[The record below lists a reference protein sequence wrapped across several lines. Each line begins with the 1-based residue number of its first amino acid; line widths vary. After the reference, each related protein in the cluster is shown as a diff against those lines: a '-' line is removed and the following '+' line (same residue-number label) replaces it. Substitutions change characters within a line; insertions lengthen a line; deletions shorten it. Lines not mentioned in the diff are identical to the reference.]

1 MAALLAT
8 ILRRLVLGLPTLFGV
23 VVVSFAL
30 TRLLPGDPAVYFAGA
45 APTPEAIAD
54 LRRTLLLDRPLP
66 QQFAAYLSD
75 LLHGNLGRSL
85 VTGQPVLQD
94 LSTRFPA
101 TLELTLTAIALALV
115 IAVPLGVAGAMR
127 KGSAID
133 HVARMVSTTALS
145 LPSFFTG
152 LLLVFVFYYLMG
164 IAPAPLGRLAPMSFP
179 PPERTG
185 FMILDAALAR
195 DWAACRDAA
204 AHLLLPALALAI
216 AGVGPLTRVTR
227 SAMLAVL
234 SSDFIRAARA
244 YDLPRWKL
252 VYAYA
257 LRNAMLP
264 VLTTAGVVF
273 SFLISANVVVEKVF
287 SWPGIGSYALEAL
300 VGPTMPRCRGSCL
313 PWRRCMCSSTSPST
327 SSTASSMC
335 ACASEAEAWRSL
347 QPCRMDLQR
356 DPLTAVTAGFLVA
369 VCVMALIGPW
379 LTVHDPL
386 ATDAANALKPPSLR
400 SPCGTTRSGAT
411 SARASSTRPA
421 SICSSRRVRWG
432 LPSRSGARSEAW
444 PDSSGG
450 GSTASPCGWSIP
462 SWPSRCSCWRWASW
476 PRSAAA
482 SRTSFTQPLS

>member
-1 MAALLAT
+1 MAPLLAT
-8 ILRRLVLGLPTLFGV
+8 ILRRLVLGLPALFGV

-101 TLELTLTAIALALV
+101 TLELTLTAIALALL

-127 KGSAID
+127 KGSGID
-133 HVARMVSTTALS
+133 HIARMVSTTALS

-152 LLLVFVFYYLMG
+152 LLLVFVFYYLLG

-185 FMILDAALAR
+185 FMVLDAALAS
-195 DWAACRDAA
+195 DWAASRDAA

-300 VGPTMPRCRGSCL
+300 V
-313 PWRRCMCSSTSPST
+313 
-327 SSTASSMC
+327 ASDY
-335 ACASEAEAWRSL
+335 A
-347 QPCRMDLQR
+347 
-356 DPLTAVTAGFLVA
+356 AVQGFVLAVA
-369 VCVMALIGPW
+369 TLYVLINIAIDILYGI
-379 LTVHDPL
+379 VDV
-386 ATDAANALKPPSLR
+386 
-400 SPCGTTRSGAT
+400 
-411 SARASSTRPA
+411 
-421 SICSSRRVRWG
+421 RVR
-432 LPSRSGARSEAW
+432 L
-444 PDSSGG
+444 GG
-450 GSTASPCGWSIP
+450 
-462 SWPSRCSCWRWASW
+462 
-476 PRSAAA
+476 
-482 SRTSFTQPLS
+482 

>member
-1 MAALLAT
+1 MAPLLAT
-8 ILRRLVLGLPTLFGV
+8 ILRRLVLGLPALFGV

-101 TLELTLTAIALALV
+101 TLELTMTAITLALL

-133 HVARMVSTTALS
+133 HICRMVSTTALS

-152 LLLVFVFYYLMG
+152 LLLVFVFYYLLG
-164 IAPAPLGRLAPMSFP
+164 VSPAPLGRLAPMSFP

-185 FMILDAALAR
+185 FMIMDAILAR

-204 AHLLLPALALAI
+204 AHLILPALALAI

-300 VGPTMPRCRGSCL
+300 V
-313 PWRRCMCSSTSPST
+313 
-327 SSTASSMC
+327 ASDY
-335 ACASEAEAWRSL
+335 A
-347 QPCRMDLQR
+347 
-356 DPLTAVTAGFLVA
+356 AVQGFVLAVA
-369 VCVMALIGPW
+369 TLYVLINIAIDILYGI
-379 LTVHDPL
+379 VDV
-386 ATDAANALKPPSLR
+386 
-400 SPCGTTRSGAT
+400 
-411 SARASSTRPA
+411 
-421 SICSSRRVRWG
+421 RVR
-432 LPSRSGARSEAW
+432 L
-444 PDSSGG
+444 GG
-450 GSTASPCGWSIP
+450 
-462 SWPSRCSCWRWASW
+462 
-476 PRSAAA
+476 
-482 SRTSFTQPLS
+482 

>member
-1 MAALLAT
+1 MAPLLAT
-8 ILRRLVLGLPTLFGV
+8 ILRRLVLGFPALFGV
-23 VVVSFAL
+23 IAVSFAL

-66 QQFAAYLSD
+66 QQFAAYLDD

-101 TLELTLTAIALALV
+101 TLELTLTAIALALL

-127 KGSAID
+127 KGSGID
-133 HVARMVSTTALS
+133 HIARMVSTTALS

-185 FMILDAALAR
+185 FMVLDAALAR
-195 DWAACRDAA
+195 DWAASRDAT

-273 SFLISANVVVEKVF
+273 SFLISANVVVEKIF

-300 VGPTMPRCRGSCL
+300 V
-313 PWRRCMCSSTSPST
+313 
-327 SSTASSMC
+327 ASDY
-335 ACASEAEAWRSL
+335 A
-347 QPCRMDLQR
+347 
-356 DPLTAVTAGFLVA
+356 AVQGFVLAVA
-369 VCVMALIGPW
+369 TLYVLINIAIDILYGI
-379 LTVHDPL
+379 VDV
-386 ATDAANALKPPSLR
+386 
-400 SPCGTTRSGAT
+400 
-411 SARASSTRPA
+411 
-421 SICSSRRVRWG
+421 RVR
-432 LPSRSGARSEAW
+432 L
-444 PDSSGG
+444 GG
-450 GSTASPCGWSIP
+450 
-462 SWPSRCSCWRWASW
+462 
-476 PRSAAA
+476 
-482 SRTSFTQPLS
+482 

>member
-1 MAALLAT
+1 MAPLLAT
-8 ILRRLVLGLPTLFGV
+8 ILRRLVMGLPALFGV

-66 QQFAAYLSD
+66 QQFAAYLGD

-94 LSTRFPA
+94 LATRFPA
-101 TLELTLTAIALALV
+101 TLELTLTAIALALL

-127 KGSAID
+127 KGSSID
-133 HVARMVSTTALS
+133 HIARMVSTVALS

-152 LLLVFVFYYLMG
+152 LLLVFVFYYLVG

-185 FMILDAALAR
+185 FMVLDAALAG
-195 DWAACRDAA
+195 DWAASRDAA

-300 VGPTMPRCRGSCL
+300 V
-313 PWRRCMCSSTSPST
+313 
-327 SSTASSMC
+327 ASDY
-335 ACASEAEAWRSL
+335 A
-347 QPCRMDLQR
+347 
-356 DPLTAVTAGFLVA
+356 AVQGFVLAVA
-369 VCVMALIGPW
+369 TLYVLINIAIDILYGI
-379 LTVHDPL
+379 VDV
-386 ATDAANALKPPSLR
+386 
-400 SPCGTTRSGAT
+400 
-411 SARASSTRPA
+411 
-421 SICSSRRVRWG
+421 RVR
-432 LPSRSGARSEAW
+432 L
-444 PDSSGG
+444 GG
-450 GSTASPCGWSIP
+450 
-462 SWPSRCSCWRWASW
+462 
-476 PRSAAA
+476 
-482 SRTSFTQPLS
+482 

>member
-1 MAALLAT
+1 MAPLLAT
-8 ILRRLVLGLPTLFGV
+8 ILRRLVLGFPALFGV
-23 VVVSFAL
+23 IAVSFAL

-66 QQFAAYLSD
+66 QQFAAYLGD

-101 TLELTLTAIALALV
+101 TLELTLTAIALALL

-127 KGSAID
+127 KGSGID
-133 HVARMVSTTALS
+133 HITRMVSTTALS

-185 FMILDAALAR
+185 FMVLDAALAG
-195 DWAACRDAA
+195 DWAASRDAA

-216 AGVGPLTRVTR
+216 AGVGPLTRITR

-273 SFLISANVVVEKVF
+273 SFLISANVVVEKIF

-300 VGPTMPRCRGSCL
+300 V
-313 PWRRCMCSSTSPST
+313 
-327 SSTASSMC
+327 ASDY
-335 ACASEAEAWRSL
+335 A
-347 QPCRMDLQR
+347 
-356 DPLTAVTAGFLVA
+356 AVQGFVLAVA
-369 VCVMALIGPW
+369 TLYVLINIAIDILYGI
-379 LTVHDPL
+379 VDV
-386 ATDAANALKPPSLR
+386 
-400 SPCGTTRSGAT
+400 
-411 SARASSTRPA
+411 
-421 SICSSRRVRWG
+421 RVR
-432 LPSRSGARSEAW
+432 L
-444 PDSSGG
+444 GG
-450 GSTASPCGWSIP
+450 
-462 SWPSRCSCWRWASW
+462 
-476 PRSAAA
+476 
-482 SRTSFTQPLS
+482 

>member
-1 MAALLAT
+1 MAPLLAT
-8 ILRRLVLGLPTLFGV
+8 IFRRLVLGLPALFGV

-54 LRRTLLLDRPLP
+54 IRRMLMLDRPLP
-66 QQFAAYLSD
+66 QQFAAYLGD
-75 LLHGNLGRSL
+75 LLRGNLGRSL

-101 TLELTLTAIALALV
+101 TLELTLTAIALALL

-127 KGSAID
+127 KGSGID
-133 HVARMVSTTALS
+133 HIARMVSTTALS

-185 FMILDAALAR
+185 FMVLDAALAR
-195 DWAACRDAA
+195 DWVASRDAA

-273 SFLISANVVVEKVF
+273 SFMISANVVVEKVF

-300 VGPTMPRCRGSCL
+300 V
-313 PWRRCMCSSTSPST
+313 
-327 SSTASSMC
+327 ASDY
-335 ACASEAEAWRSL
+335 A
-347 QPCRMDLQR
+347 
-356 DPLTAVTAGFLVA
+356 AVQGFVLAVA
-369 VCVMALIGPW
+369 TLYVLINIAIDILYGI
-379 LTVHDPL
+379 VDV
-386 ATDAANALKPPSLR
+386 
-400 SPCGTTRSGAT
+400 
-411 SARASSTRPA
+411 
-421 SICSSRRVRWG
+421 RVR
-432 LPSRSGARSEAW
+432 L
-444 PDSSGG
+444 GG
-450 GSTASPCGWSIP
+450 
-462 SWPSRCSCWRWASW
+462 
-476 PRSAAA
+476 
-482 SRTSFTQPLS
+482 

>member
-1 MAALLAT
+1 MAPLLVT
-8 ILRRLVLGLPTLFGV
+8 ILRRLVMGLPALFGV

-66 QQFAAYLSD
+66 QQFAAYLGD

-94 LSTRFPA
+94 LATRFPA
-101 TLELTLTAIALALV
+101 TLELTLTAIALALL

-127 KGSAID
+127 KGSSID
-133 HVARMVSTTALS
+133 HIARMVSTVALS

-185 FMILDAALAR
+185 FMVLDAALAG
-195 DWAACRDAA
+195 DWAASRDAA

-300 VGPTMPRCRGSCL
+300 V
-313 PWRRCMCSSTSPST
+313 
-327 SSTASSMC
+327 ASDY
-335 ACASEAEAWRSL
+335 A
-347 QPCRMDLQR
+347 
-356 DPLTAVTAGFLVA
+356 AVQGFVLAVA
-369 VCVMALIGPW
+369 TLYVLINIAIDILYGI
-379 LTVHDPL
+379 VDV
-386 ATDAANALKPPSLR
+386 
-400 SPCGTTRSGAT
+400 
-411 SARASSTRPA
+411 
-421 SICSSRRVRWG
+421 RVR
-432 LPSRSGARSEAW
+432 L
-444 PDSSGG
+444 GG
-450 GSTASPCGWSIP
+450 
-462 SWPSRCSCWRWASW
+462 
-476 PRSAAA
+476 
-482 SRTSFTQPLS
+482 

>member
-1 MAALLAT
+1 MAPVLAT
-8 ILRRLVLGLPTLFGV
+8 ILRRLVMGLPALFGV

-66 QQFAAYLSD
+66 QQFAAYLGD

-94 LSTRFPA
+94 LATRFPA
-101 TLELTLTAIALALV
+101 TLELTLTAIAVALL

-127 KGSAID
+127 KGSSID
-133 HVARMVSTTALS
+133 HIARMVSTVALS

-152 LLLVFVFYYLMG
+152 LLLVFVFYYLVG

-185 FMILDAALAR
+185 FMVLDAALAG
-195 DWAACRDAA
+195 DWAASRDAA

-300 VGPTMPRCRGSCL
+300 V
-313 PWRRCMCSSTSPST
+313 
-327 SSTASSMC
+327 ASDY
-335 ACASEAEAWRSL
+335 A
-347 QPCRMDLQR
+347 
-356 DPLTAVTAGFLVA
+356 AVQGFVLAVA
-369 VCVMALIGPW
+369 TLYVLINIAIDILYGI
-379 LTVHDPL
+379 VDV
-386 ATDAANALKPPSLR
+386 
-400 SPCGTTRSGAT
+400 
-411 SARASSTRPA
+411 
-421 SICSSRRVRWG
+421 RVR
-432 LPSRSGARSEAW
+432 L
-444 PDSSGG
+444 GG
-450 GSTASPCGWSIP
+450 
-462 SWPSRCSCWRWASW
+462 
-476 PRSAAA
+476 
-482 SRTSFTQPLS
+482 

>member
-1 MAALLAT
+1 MALLLAT
-8 ILRRLVLGLPTLFGV
+8 ILRRLVLGLPALFGV

-54 LRRTLLLDRPLP
+54 LRKTLLLDRPLP
-66 QQFAAYLSD
+66 LQFAAYLSD
-75 LLHGNLGRSL
+75 LMHGNLGRSL

-94 LSTRFPA
+94 LSVRLPA
-101 TLELTLTAIALALV
+101 TLELTITAIALSLV

-127 KGSAID
+127 KGSGVD
-133 HVARMVSTTALS
+133 HVARMVATTALS

-185 FMILDAALAR
+185 FMIMDAMLAR
-195 DWAACRDAA
+195 DWVACRDAA
-204 AHLLLPALALAI
+204 AHLILPALALAI

-244 YDLPRWKL
+244 YDLPRWKF

-300 VGPTMPRCRGSCL
+300 V
-313 PWRRCMCSSTSPST
+313 
-327 SSTASSMC
+327 ASDY
-335 ACASEAEAWRSL
+335 A
-347 QPCRMDLQR
+347 
-356 DPLTAVTAGFLVA
+356 AVQGFVLAVA
-369 VCVMALIGPW
+369 TLYVLINIAIDILYGF
-379 LTVHDPL
+379 VDV
-386 ATDAANALKPPSLR
+386 
-400 SPCGTTRSGAT
+400 
-411 SARASSTRPA
+411 
-421 SICSSRRVRWG
+421 RVR
-432 LPSRSGARSEAW
+432 L
-444 PDSSGG
+444 GG
-450 GSTASPCGWSIP
+450 
-462 SWPSRCSCWRWASW
+462 
-476 PRSAAA
+476 
-482 SRTSFTQPLS
+482 

>member
-1 MAALLAT
+1 MLPLLAT
-8 ILRRLVLGLPTLFGV
+8 ILRRLVLGLPALFGV

-54 LRRTLLLDRPLP
+54 LHRTLMLDRPLP
-66 QQFAAYLSD
+66 QQFAAYLGD

-85 VTGQPVLQD
+85 VTGQPVLKD

-101 TLELTLTAIALALV
+101 TLELTLSAIALALI
-115 IAVPLGVAGAMR
+115 IAVPLGVVGAMR
-127 KGSAID
+127 KGSGID
-133 HVARMVSTTALS
+133 HIARIVSTTALS

-185 FMILDAALAR
+185 FIIMDAALAQ
-195 DWAACRDAA
+195 DWATCRDAA

-273 SFLISANVVVEKVF
+273 SYLISANVVVEKIF

-300 VGPTMPRCRGSCL
+300 V
-313 PWRRCMCSSTSPST
+313 
-327 SSTASSMC
+327 ASDY
-335 ACASEAEAWRSL
+335 A
-347 QPCRMDLQR
+347 
-356 DPLTAVTAGFLVA
+356 AVQGFVLAVA
-369 VCVMALIGPW
+369 TLYVLINIAIDILYGI
-379 LTVHDPL
+379 VDV
-386 ATDAANALKPPSLR
+386 
-400 SPCGTTRSGAT
+400 
-411 SARASSTRPA
+411 
-421 SICSSRRVRWG
+421 RVR
-432 LPSRSGARSEAW
+432 LGA
-444 PDSSGG
+444 
-450 GSTASPCGWSIP
+450 
-462 SWPSRCSCWRWASW
+462 
-476 PRSAAA
+476 
-482 SRTSFTQPLS
+482 

>member
-1 MAALLAT
+1 MAPLLVT
-8 ILRRLVLGLPTLFGV
+8 ILRRLLLGLPALFGV

-66 QQFAAYLSD
+66 QQFTAYLGD

-101 TLELTLTAIALALV
+101 TLELTLTAIALALL

-127 KGSAID
+127 KGSGID
-133 HVARMVSTTALS
+133 HIARMVSTRALS

-185 FMILDAALAR
+185 FMVLDAALAR
-195 DWAACRDAA
+195 DWAASRDAT

-300 VGPTMPRCRGSCL
+300 V
-313 PWRRCMCSSTSPST
+313 
-327 SSTASSMC
+327 ASDY
-335 ACASEAEAWRSL
+335 A
-347 QPCRMDLQR
+347 
-356 DPLTAVTAGFLVA
+356 AVQGFVLAVA
-369 VCVMALIGPW
+369 TLYVLINIAIDILYGI
-379 LTVHDPL
+379 VDV
-386 ATDAANALKPPSLR
+386 
-400 SPCGTTRSGAT
+400 
-411 SARASSTRPA
+411 
-421 SICSSRRVRWG
+421 RVR
-432 LPSRSGARSEAW
+432 L
-444 PDSSGG
+444 GG
-450 GSTASPCGWSIP
+450 
-462 SWPSRCSCWRWASW
+462 
-476 PRSAAA
+476 
-482 SRTSFTQPLS
+482 

>member
-1 MAALLAT
+1 MAPLLAT
-8 ILRRLVLGLPTLFGV
+8 IFRRLLLGLPALFGV

-66 QQFAAYLSD
+66 LQFAAYLGD

-101 TLELTLTAIALALV
+101 TLELTITAIALALV
-115 IAVPLGVAGAMR
+115 IAVPLGVTGAMR

-133 HVARMVSTTALS
+133 HICRMVSTTALS

-152 LLLVFVFYYLMG
+152 LLLVFVFYYLLG
-164 IAPAPLGRLAPMSFP
+164 VSPAPLGRLAPMGFP

-185 FMILDAALAR
+185 FMIMDAILAH

-204 AHLLLPALALAI
+204 AHLILPALALAI
-216 AGVGPLTRVTR
+216 AGVGPLTRITR

-300 VGPTMPRCRGSCL
+300 V
-313 PWRRCMCSSTSPST
+313 
-327 SSTASSMC
+327 ASDY
-335 ACASEAEAWRSL
+335 A
-347 QPCRMDLQR
+347 
-356 DPLTAVTAGFLVA
+356 AVQGFVLAVA
-369 VCVMALIGPW
+369 TLYVLINIAIDILYGI
-379 LTVHDPL
+379 VDV
-386 ATDAANALKPPSLR
+386 
-400 SPCGTTRSGAT
+400 
-411 SARASSTRPA
+411 
-421 SICSSRRVRWG
+421 RVR
-432 LPSRSGARSEAW
+432 L
-444 PDSSGG
+444 GG
-450 GSTASPCGWSIP
+450 
-462 SWPSRCSCWRWASW
+462 
-476 PRSAAA
+476 
-482 SRTSFTQPLS
+482 

>member
-1 MAALLAT
+1 MAPLLAT
-8 ILRRLVLGLPTLFGV
+8 ILRRLLLGFPTLFGV
-23 VVVSFAL
+23 VAVSFAL

-66 QQFAAYLSD
+66 QQFAAYLGD

-101 TLELTLTAIALALV
+101 TLELTLTAIALALL

-127 KGSAID
+127 KGSGID
-133 HVARMVSTTALS
+133 HITRMVSTTALS

-185 FMILDAALAR
+185 FMVLDAALAG
-195 DWAACRDAA
+195 DWATSRDAA

-216 AGVGPLTRVTR
+216 AGVGPLTRITR

-273 SFLISANVVVEKVF
+273 SFLISANVVVEKIF

-300 VGPTMPRCRGSCL
+300 V
-313 PWRRCMCSSTSPST
+313 
-327 SSTASSMC
+327 ASDY
-335 ACASEAEAWRSL
+335 A
-347 QPCRMDLQR
+347 
-356 DPLTAVTAGFLVA
+356 AVQGFVLAVA
-369 VCVMALIGPW
+369 TLYVLMNIAIDILYGIVD
-379 LTVHDPL
+379 V
-386 ATDAANALKPPSLR
+386 
-400 SPCGTTRSGAT
+400 
-411 SARASSTRPA
+411 
-421 SICSSRRVRWG
+421 RVR
-432 LPSRSGARSEAW
+432 L
-444 PDSSGG
+444 GG
-450 GSTASPCGWSIP
+450 
-462 SWPSRCSCWRWASW
+462 
-476 PRSAAA
+476 
-482 SRTSFTQPLS
+482 

>member
-1 MAALLAT
+1 MAPLLAT

-54 LRRTLLLDRPLP
+54 LRRTLLLDRPLF
-66 QQFAAYLSD
+66 QQFAAYLGD

-101 TLELTLTAIALALV
+101 TLELTLTAIALALL

-127 KGSAID
+127 KGSGID
-133 HVARMVSTTALS
+133 HIARMVSTTALS

-185 FMILDAALAR
+185 FMVLDAALAR
-195 DWAACRDAA
+195 DWVAARDAA

-300 VGPTMPRCRGSCL
+300 V
-313 PWRRCMCSSTSPST
+313 
-327 SSTASSMC
+327 ASDY
-335 ACASEAEAWRSL
+335 A
-347 QPCRMDLQR
+347 
-356 DPLTAVTAGFLVA
+356 AVQGFVLAVA
-369 VCVMALIGPW
+369 TLYVLINIAIDILYGI
-379 LTVHDPL
+379 VDV
-386 ATDAANALKPPSLR
+386 
-400 SPCGTTRSGAT
+400 
-411 SARASSTRPA
+411 
-421 SICSSRRVRWG
+421 RVR
-432 LPSRSGARSEAW
+432 L
-444 PDSSGG
+444 GG
-450 GSTASPCGWSIP
+450 
-462 SWPSRCSCWRWASW
+462 
-476 PRSAAA
+476 
-482 SRTSFTQPLS
+482 

>member
-1 MAALLAT
+1 MAPLLAT
-8 ILRRLVLGLPTLFGV
+8 ILRRLVLGFPALFGV
-23 VVVSFAL
+23 IAVSFAL

-66 QQFAAYLSD
+66 QQFAAYLDD

-101 TLELTLTAIALALV
+101 TLELTLTAIALALL

-127 KGSAID
+127 KGSGID
-133 HVARMVSTTALS
+133 HIARMVSTTALS

-185 FMILDAALAR
+185 FMVLDAALAR
-195 DWAACRDAA
+195 DWAASRDAT

-300 VGPTMPRCRGSCL
+300 V
-313 PWRRCMCSSTSPST
+313 
-327 SSTASSMC
+327 ASDY
-335 ACASEAEAWRSL
+335 A
-347 QPCRMDLQR
+347 
-356 DPLTAVTAGFLVA
+356 AVQGFVLAVA
-369 VCVMALIGPW
+369 TLYVLINIAIDILYGI
-379 LTVHDPL
+379 VDV
-386 ATDAANALKPPSLR
+386 
-400 SPCGTTRSGAT
+400 
-411 SARASSTRPA
+411 
-421 SICSSRRVRWG
+421 RVR
-432 LPSRSGARSEAW
+432 L
-444 PDSSGG
+444 GG
-450 GSTASPCGWSIP
+450 
-462 SWPSRCSCWRWASW
+462 
-476 PRSAAA
+476 
-482 SRTSFTQPLS
+482 

>member
-1 MAALLAT
+1 M
-8 ILRRLVLGLPTLFGV
+8 
-23 VVVSFAL
+23 
-30 TRLLPGDPAVYFAGA
+30 
-45 APTPEAIAD
+45 
-54 LRRTLLLDRPLP
+54 LDRPLP
-66 QQFAAYLSD
+66 QQFAAYLGD

-85 VTGQPVLQD
+85 VTGQPVMKD
-94 LSTRFPA
+94 LSTRLPA

-115 IAVPLGVAGAMR
+115 IAIPLGVAGAMR
-127 KGSAID
+127 KGSGID
-133 HVARMVSTTALS
+133 HVARIVSTTALS

-179 PPERTG
+179 PPEHTG
-185 FMILDAALAR
+185 FMILDAALAG

-273 SFLISANVVVEKVF
+273 SFLISANVVIEKVF

-300 VGPTMPRCRGSCL
+300 V
-313 PWRRCMCSSTSPST
+313 
-327 SSTASSMC
+327 ASDY
-335 ACASEAEAWRSL
+335 A
-347 QPCRMDLQR
+347 
-356 DPLTAVTAGFLVA
+356 AVQGFVLAVA
-369 VCVMALIGPW
+369 TLYVLINIAIDILYGI
-379 LTVHDPL
+379 VDV
-386 ATDAANALKPPSLR
+386 
-400 SPCGTTRSGAT
+400 
-411 SARASSTRPA
+411 
-421 SICSSRRVRWG
+421 RVR
-432 LPSRSGARSEAW
+432 L
-444 PDSSGG
+444 GG
-450 GSTASPCGWSIP
+450 
-462 SWPSRCSCWRWASW
+462 
-476 PRSAAA
+476 
-482 SRTSFTQPLS
+482 

>member
-1 MAALLAT
+1 MAPVLAT
-8 ILRRLVLGLPTLFGV
+8 ILRRLVMGLPALFGV

-66 QQFAAYLSD
+66 QQFAAYLGD

-94 LSTRFPA
+94 LATRFPA
-101 TLELTLTAIALALV
+101 TLELTLTAIALALL

-127 KGSAID
+127 KGSSID
-133 HVARMVSTTALS
+133 HIARMVSTVALS

-152 LLLVFVFYYLMG
+152 LLLVFVFYYLVG

-185 FMILDAALAR
+185 FMVLDAALAG
-195 DWAACRDAA
+195 DWAASRDAA

-300 VGPTMPRCRGSCL
+300 V
-313 PWRRCMCSSTSPST
+313 
-327 SSTASSMC
+327 ASDY
-335 ACASEAEAWRSL
+335 A
-347 QPCRMDLQR
+347 
-356 DPLTAVTAGFLVA
+356 AVQGFVLAVA
-369 VCVMALIGPW
+369 TLYVLINIAIDILYGI
-379 LTVHDPL
+379 VDV
-386 ATDAANALKPPSLR
+386 
-400 SPCGTTRSGAT
+400 
-411 SARASSTRPA
+411 
-421 SICSSRRVRWG
+421 RVR
-432 LPSRSGARSEAW
+432 L
-444 PDSSGG
+444 GG
-450 GSTASPCGWSIP
+450 
-462 SWPSRCSCWRWASW
+462 
-476 PRSAAA
+476 
-482 SRTSFTQPLS
+482 

>member
-1 MAALLAT
+1 MAPLLAT
-8 ILRRLVLGLPTLFGV
+8 IFRRLVLGLPALFGV
-23 VVVSFAL
+23 VVVSFTL

-54 LRRTLLLDRPLP
+54 VRRALLLDRPLP
-66 QQFAAYLSD
+66 QQFASYVGD

-101 TLELTLTAIALALV
+101 TLELTLTAIALALI
-115 IAVPLGVAGAMR
+115 IAVPLGVAGAMH
-127 KGSAID
+127 KGSGID
-133 HVARMVSTTALS
+133 HVARIVSTTALS

-152 LLLVFVFYYLMG
+152 LLLVFLFYYLMG

-185 FMILDAALAR
+185 FMIMDSALAR

-204 AHLLLPALALAI
+204 AHLVMPALALAI

-244 YDLPRWKL
+244 YDLPSWKL
-252 VYAYA
+252 VYTYA

-300 VGPTMPRCRGSCL
+300 V
-313 PWRRCMCSSTSPST
+313 
-327 SSTASSMC
+327 ASDY
-335 ACASEAEAWRSL
+335 A
-347 QPCRMDLQR
+347 
-356 DPLTAVTAGFLVA
+356 AVQGFVLAVA
-369 VCVMALIGPW
+369 TLYVLINIAIDILYGI
-379 LTVHDPL
+379 VDV
-386 ATDAANALKPPSLR
+386 
-400 SPCGTTRSGAT
+400 
-411 SARASSTRPA
+411 
-421 SICSSRRVRWG
+421 RVR
-432 LPSRSGARSEAW
+432 L
-444 PDSSGG
+444 GG
-450 GSTASPCGWSIP
+450 
-462 SWPSRCSCWRWASW
+462 
-476 PRSAAA
+476 
-482 SRTSFTQPLS
+482 